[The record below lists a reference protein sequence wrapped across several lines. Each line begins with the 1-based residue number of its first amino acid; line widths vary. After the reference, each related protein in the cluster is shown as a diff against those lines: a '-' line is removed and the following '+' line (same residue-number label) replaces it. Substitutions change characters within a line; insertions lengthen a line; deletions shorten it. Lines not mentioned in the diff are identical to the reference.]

1 MAGKAV
7 AITLI
12 VALAAFIPLTWLA
25 SFLSDGSWEA
35 TSIMAAVMDL
45 ILSVAI
51 MGGFI
56 ISAIEKSAA
65 ARTDNTQD
73 SADSTK

>member
-25 SFLSDGSWEA
+25 FLIDGSWEA
-35 TSIMAAVMDL
+35 TSIVAAGMDL
-45 ILSVAI
+45 ILSVTI

-65 ARTDNTQD
+65 ARTDKTQD

>member
-12 VALAAFIPLTWLA
+12 IALAAFTPLTLLA
-25 SFLSDGSWEA
+25 SFLIGGSWEV
-35 TSIMAAVMDL
+35 TNIMAAVMDL
-45 ILSVAI
+45 LLSMTI

-65 ARTDNTQD
+65 SKMGNTQD
-73 SADSTK
+73 SADGTK

>member
-25 SFLSDGSWEA
+25 FLIAGSWEA
-35 TSIMAAVMDL
+35 TSIVAAVMDL
-45 ILSVAI
+45 ILSVTI

-65 ARTDNTQD
+65 ARTDKTQD